1 MAEDATIEGWA
12 IVAQFGHRKLAGY
25 VSTNTFG
32 NNSLLRIDVPASPYA
47 PAFTSYLGISSIFD
61 LTLVTEDIV
70 HATLATLKPRPV
82 TVYEPYQQLSPP
94 RVEEWDQAQEDDG
107 DAYDEEDQ
115 PYE

>member
-1 MAEDATIEGWA
+1 M
-12 IVAQFGHRKLAGY
+12 
-25 VSTNTFG
+25 
-32 NNSLLRIDVPASPYA
+32 
-47 PAFTSYLGISSIFD
+47 
-61 LTLVTEDIV
+61 VTEEIV